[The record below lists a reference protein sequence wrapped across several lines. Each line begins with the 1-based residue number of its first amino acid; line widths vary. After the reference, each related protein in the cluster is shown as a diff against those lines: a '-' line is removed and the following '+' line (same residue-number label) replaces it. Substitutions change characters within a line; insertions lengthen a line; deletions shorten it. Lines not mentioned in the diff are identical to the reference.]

1 MNGRKSWGFTIPEL
15 LAVIVIIGILAV
27 MATGSYI
34 TISNQVKAKTL
45 KTKLDYINEKAIDY
59 ANDYSIEDTTIT
71 VAKLISEGYLD
82 MENVTDD
89 NTKINNPEGGY
100 LDCYKIKITRESDN
114 YNSEITPSDD
124 CSLANN
130 DILASNLDVGVY
142 AINKLGT
149 NLVSNNKTNWTN
161 SDVVLYVNPNY
172 LRNNGLLDKVVSIT
186 WVFNGGSTV
195 KNSKRMSWSAI
206 NDITYDNIFKLE
218 SLLLLNAKVLVK
230 IETDSAVLTKYVDVK
245 IDKENPTL
253 EMSVSNDYVNG
264 NTNKKKIIFA
274 GNDGSGSGFSGK
286 SYYLTT
292 NPNKRPSAS
301 EFDIES
307 TKEVGENTTYY
318 GYAKDAVGNI
328 STTPA
333 VIEVSNIDYTGPVCY
348 EPVSNPGWSQSY
360 TYYYGCRSDVGS
372 GCSTPIQSKTITKDT
387 VSVTEKWSI
396 TDNVNN
402 SNNCETTF
410 NANVDVTPPTCS
422 ITVDPSS
429 VMGKN
434 NWYTSDVKLN
444 ISVADNLSGVKRYG
458 ITTLATESLDV
469 YNNFDYATL
478 TSDTTREGVTYYGYV
493 EDNAG
498 NKGTCSINVKRLAT
512 PPTCSLSASPKNPN
526 GNNGW
531 YTTDVTLSLKSVGK
545 YLSSEKIKSSNGEVN
560 GNSYILKRDT
570 ASSGETMTGE
580 VENEAGLTGS
590 CYKTIKRDA
599 SKPIASL
606 GMQVTRCNYDV
617 YYETNQQK
625 SDCDGGGYK
634 TGTKSITCST
644 YENNGYSD
652 SSRLNAYMR
661 DNVSNFT
668 KVLDTK
674 HNIQYSTRVTELKC
688 SDAVSGIA
696 SYSLGGKSGS
706 TLDIYDASPE
716 YYTLSGTCTDKAG
729 NQTIVTTTFYKYEAE
744 YDCPS
749 DRDYFSKTNC
759 ENGNNTCADK
769 TGDCWAGGTEE
780 GEKCEYRPCNEG
792 SNKCDKPDSQTE
804 TTHNTCGE
812 NKWRVA

>member
-1 MNGRKSWGFTIPEL
+1 MKRKQGFTIPEL

-186 WVFNGGSTV
+186 WVFNGDSTV
-195 KNSKRMSWSAI
+195 KNSKKMSWLAV
-206 NDITYDNIFKLE
+206 NDITYDNIFRVE
-218 SLLLLNAKVLVK
+218 SLLLLNSRVMVK
-230 IETDSAVLTKYVDVK
+230 IETTTTTLVKYVDVK

-458 ITTLATESLDV
+458 ITTSASEE
-469 YNNFDYATL
+469 YNGNSSATL
-478 TSDTTREGVTYYGYV
+478 TYDTDGITYYGYV

-498 NKGTCSINVKRLAT
+498 NKGKCSIKVKRLAT
-512 PPTCSLSASPKNPN
+512 PPTCTISKN
-526 GNNGW
+526 GTYGKNGW
-531 YTTDVTLSLKSVGK
+531 FISNVNIAIKASGRHI
-545 YLSSEKIKSSNGEVN
+545 SSEKITSSSGATY
-560 GNSYILKRDT
+560 GNSYILSRDT
-570 ASSGETMTGE
+570 AGESVSGII
-580 VENEAGLTGS
+580 ENEAGLTGS
-590 CYKTIKRDA
+590 CSTTVKRDA

-617 YYETNQQK
+617 HYETDQKK

-634 TGTKSITCST
+634 TGTKSIACST

-652 SSRLNAYMR
+652 RNRLNAYMR
-661 DNVSNFT
+661 NNVSHFDS
-668 KVLDTK
+668 VLSVSQD
-674 HNIQYSTRVTELKC
+674 IQYSTRVTELKC
-688 SDAVSGIA
+688 SDAVSGVA
-696 SYSLGGKSGS
+696 SYSIGGKSGS

-729 NQTIVTTTFYKYEAE
+729 NQTTVSTTFYR
-744 YDCPS
+744 YDEEEECES
-749 DRDYFSKTNC
+749 SRDYFSKTDC
-759 ENGNNTCADK
+759 GGGNSCADK
-769 TGDCWAGGTEE
+769 TGDCSTGTEE
-780 GEKCEYRPCNEG
+780 KCHYTSCNEG
-792 SNKCDKPDSQTE
+792 SSKCDNPDSQTE
-804 TTHNTCGE
+804 TDTYTCGE